1 MTCDSMID
9 HELDQLIALASKP
22 ALPPGAEDRL
32 MAKLNLANIVT
43 FRYETKKAQ
52 SAISWI
58 AALPLA
64 ASLAFGIWLGVAG
77 IGTDILPESL
87 GGDAFAAADVDVIS
101 GIDEAET
108 LAEDNQ
114 T

>member
-1 MTCDSMID
+1 MNRDSMSD
-9 HELDQLIALASKP
+9 HELDRLFALASKP
-22 ALPPGAEDRL
+22 APLPGAEDRF
-32 MAKLNLANIVT
+32 MAKLNHENIVA
-43 FRYETKKAQ
+43 FRSKSKKAQ

-64 ASLAFGIWLGVAG
+64 ASLAFGVWLGAAG
-77 IGTDILPESL
+77 IGTNILPESL
-87 GGDAFAAADVDVIS
+87 GGDAVAAADVDVIS

-108 LAEDNQ
+108 LAEDDQ

>member
-1 MTCDSMID
+1 MTRDSMSD
-9 HELDQLIALASKP
+9 QELDRLLALASKP
-22 ALPPGAEDRL
+22 APPRGAEDRL
-32 MAKLNLANIVT
+32 MAKINPENVVA
-43 FRYETKKAQ
+43 FRLKQKKAQ

-64 ASLAFGIWLGVAG
+64 ASLAFGIWLGAAG

-87 GGDAFAAADVDVIS
+87 GGDAVAAADVDVFT
-101 GIDEAET
+101 GIEEAET

>member
-1 MTCDSMID
+1 MTRDSMSD
-9 HELDQLIALASKP
+9 HELDRLLALVSKP
-22 ALPPGAEDRL
+22 APPPGAEDRL
-32 MAKLNLANIVT
+32 MAKFNPENVVAFRSRAN
-43 FRYETKKAQ
+43 KAQ
-52 SAISWI
+52 AAIAWI

-64 ASLAFGIWLGVAG
+64 ASLAFGIWLGAAG

-87 GGDAFAAADVDVIS
+87 GGDVVAAADVDVNS
-101 GIDEAET
+101 GIDEVET

>member
-1 MTCDSMID
+1 MTRDSMSD
-9 HELDQLIALASKP
+9 HELDRLLALASKP
-22 ALPPGAEDRL
+22 ASPHGAEDRL
-32 MAKLNLANIVT
+32 MAKISLENVVAFGPKPRKV
-43 FRYETKKAQ
+43 Q
-52 SAISWI
+52 STISWI

-64 ASLAFGIWLGVAG
+64 ASLAFGIWLGAAG
-77 IGTDILPESL
+77 IGTEILPESL
-87 GGDAFAAADVDVIS
+87 GGDAVAAADVDVIS

>member
-1 MTCDSMID
+1 MARDSMSD
-9 HELDQLIALASKP
+9 HELDRLLALASTP
-22 ALPPGAEDRL
+22 VLPPSAEERL
-32 MAKLNLANIVT
+32 MAKINPENVVAFISKP
-43 FRYETKKAQ
+43 KKAQ

-64 ASLAFGIWLGVAG
+64 ASLAFGVWLGAAG
-77 IGTDILPESL
+77 IGTNILPESL
-87 GGDAFAAADVDVIS
+87 GGDAVAAAEVDVIS

>member
-1 MTCDSMID
+1 MTRDSMSD
-9 HELDQLIALASKP
+9 HELDRLLALASKP
-22 ALPPGAEDRL
+22 APPPGAEERL
-32 MAKLNLANIVT
+32 MAKLNPENIVA
-43 FRYETKKAQ
+43 FKSKPKKAQ
-52 SAISWI
+52 SPIAWI

-64 ASLAFGIWLGVAG
+64 ASLAFGVWLGAAG

-87 GGDAFAAADVDVIS
+87 GGDAVAAADVDVIS

>member
-1 MTCDSMID
+1 MTHDSMID
-9 HELDQLIALASKP
+9 HELDRLIALASKP

-32 MAKLNLANIVT
+32 MAKLNPENIVA
-43 FRYETKKAQ
+43 FGAKTKKAQ
-52 SAISWI
+52 STISWI

-64 ASLAFGIWLGVAG
+64 ASLAFGIWLGAAG
-77 IGTDILPESL
+77 IGANILPESL
-87 GGDAFAAADVDVIS
+87 GGDAVAAADVDVIS

>member
-1 MTCDSMID
+1 MTRDSMSD
-9 HELDQLIALASKP
+9 HELDRLLALASKP
-22 ALPPGAEDRL
+22 ALPPGAEERL
-32 MAKLNLANIVT
+32 MAKLIPENVVT
-43 FRYETKKAQ
+43 FRSKPKKAQ
-52 SAISWI
+52 SAIAWI

-64 ASLAFGIWLGVAG
+64 ASLAFGIWLGAAG

-87 GGDAFAAADVDVIS
+87 GGDAVAAADVDVIS